1 MDDIRIFEET
11 VKIKL
16 DELKAAKN
24 DGTESVVSVGKSNA
38 STTSVA
44 SSKK

>member
-1 MDDIRIFEET
+1 MDDIRVFEEE

-24 DGTESVVSVGKSNA
+24 DGTG
-38 STTSVA
+38 SVA
-44 SSKK
+44 SSRQSNASSTSVQSSNN